1 VLFRSV
7 TPRYLLRQ
15 PYGTRTDPIN
25 AFDDFEEF
33 TRQTGLQGMLWG
45 NPAFIAGMLLGQ
57 SFAKEGPRMNL
68 GGMLTVGDM
77 PYYFYE
83 DEDGDQTALPCTE
96 RLINER
102 VAARVKSEHFAPML
116 SMKERPEVRL
126 GGFVSLAG
134 SLIAGR
140 WPADGGGPKKKKDE
154 DEEEPPPKK
163 KAKHKA
169 PAEEPSDAE
178 PSETE
183 EAAAPADGESEGEAA
198 AEPESSGDA
207 DLDSLLASLK
217 DTEETKDAESSEAAA
232 AEGEDG
238 DMDPELAKLLKG
250 L

>member
-1 VLFRSV
+1 
-7 TPRYLLRQ
+7 
-15 PYGTRTDPIN
+15 
-25 AFDDFEEF
+25 
-33 TRQTGLQGMLWG
+33 MLWG

-102 VAARVKSEHFAPML
+102 VAQRIKSEHFAPML

-134 SLIAGR
+134 TLLQGR
-140 WPADGGGPKKKKDE
+140 WPADGGAPKKKKDE
-154 DEEEPPPKK
+154 DEEVAPPKK
-163 KAKHKA
+163 KKKHKA
-169 PAEEPSDAE
+169 EEEPSDAE

-183 EAAAPADGESEGEAA
+183 EAAAPAEGESEAA
-198 AEPESSGDA
+198 AEPESSGDT
-207 DLDSLLASLK
+207 DLD
-217 DTEETKDAESSEAAA
+217 
-232 AEGEDG
+232 
-238 DMDPELAKLLKG
+238 
-250 L
+250 